1 MLIEYYSHRKTTQVR
16 KIARRPVPMKQDN
29 FKVYG
34 YRWIVLVVFML
45 IVAATQLLWI
55 TFGAITS
62 EATKF

>member
-1 MLIEYYSHRKTTQVR
+1 
-16 KIARRPVPMKQDN
+16 MKQDN